1 MRSSNNYTTSLFCV
15 LADPRETRRVDTY
28 LSALF
33 PEKSRS
39 YIQKMIEEGNIT
51 ANGEHFT
58 KNKKIYRGDII
69 EMRWKVEAMHLE
81 AEDIPL
87 DIIFE
92 NDDFAIINKD
102 AGMNTHPT
110 PGEEWRKG
118 SLVNAL
124 LHHFKT
130 LGIRSDEQTQF
141 KEWMMIA
148 KNGESEEDKLFESDE
163 SKKEMSE
170 ANEFL
175 SPSEPFDTFQLW
187 KVEQDPGAMDRH
199 AVLAMT
205 ETKKQETRNKN
216 PSIINWVEKPGIVH
230 RLDKDTSGVIII
242 AKNDRA
248 MHALQLKI
256 AKRTIEKT
264 YLALVVGKV
273 KDQEGYIESFIGRD
287 PHDRKKMTTLDPV
300 NPKLAKT
307 KFSNKWFFGGKYT
320 LLEVDLLTGRTHQ
333 IRVHLS
339 SIGYPIVGDKIYGN
353 EKENKEAEEKYGLAR
368 QWLHAWRLNFNLFGQ
383 DFHFE
388 WELKDDLKKFL

>member
-1 MRSSNNYTTSLFCV
+1 
-15 LADPRETRRVDTY
+15 
-28 LSALF
+28 
-33 PEKSRS
+33 
-39 YIQKMIEEGNIT
+39 MIEEGNIT
-51 ANGEHFT
+51 ANNEHFT
-58 KNKKIYRGDII
+58 KNKKIYRGDVI

-130 LGIRSDEQTQF
+130 LGIRSDEQ
-141 KEWMMIA
+141 A
-148 KNGESEEDKLFESDE
+148 S
-163 SKKEMSE
+163 
-170 ANEFL
+170 
-175 SPSEPFDTFQLW
+175 
-187 KVEQDPGAMDRH
+187 
-199 AVLAMT
+199 
-205 ETKKQETRNKN
+205 
-216 PSIINWVEKPGIVH
+216 SIINGVEKPGIVH
-230 RLDKDTSGVIII
+230 RLDKDTSGVIMI

-256 AKRTIEKT
+256 AKRTINKT

-273 KDQEGYIESFIGRD
+273 KDQEWYIESFIGRD

-307 KFSNKWFFGGKYT
+307 KFSNKWIIAWKYT

-339 SIGYPIVGDKIYGN
+339 SIGYPILGDKIYGN
-353 EKENKEAEEKYGLAR
+353 EKENREAEEKYGLTR
-368 QWLHAWRLNFNLFGQ
+368 QWLHAWKLQFNLFGQ
-383 DFHFE
+383 DFSFE
-388 WELKDDLKKFL
+388 WEPKNDLKKFL

>member
-58 KNKKIYRGDII
+58 KNKKIYRGDVI

-130 LGIRSDEQTQF
+130 LGIRSDEQ
-141 KEWMMIA
+141 A
-148 KNGESEEDKLFESDE
+148 S
-163 SKKEMSE
+163 
-170 ANEFL
+170 
-175 SPSEPFDTFQLW
+175 
-187 KVEQDPGAMDRH
+187 
-199 AVLAMT
+199 
-205 ETKKQETRNKN
+205 
-216 PSIINWVEKPGIVH
+216 SIINGVEKPGIVH
-230 RLDKDTSGVIII
+230 RLDKDTSGVIMI

-256 AKRTIEKT
+256 AKRTINKT

-273 KDQEGYIESFIGRD
+273 KDQEWYIESFIGRD

-307 KFSNKWFFGGKYT
+307 KFSNKWFFGNKYT

-353 EKENKEAEEKYGLAR
+353 EKENKEAEEKYGLKR
-368 QWLHAWRLNFNLFGQ
+368 QWLHAWRLKFNLFGQ
-383 DFHFE
+383 DFSFE

>member
-58 KNKKIYRGDII
+58 KNKKIYRGDVI

-110 PGEEWRKG
+110 PGEEGRKG

-130 LGIRSDEQTQF
+130 LGIRSDE
-141 KEWMMIA
+141 
-148 KNGESEEDKLFESDE
+148 
-163 SKKEMSE
+163 
-170 ANEFL
+170 
-175 SPSEPFDTFQLW
+175 
-187 KVEQDPGAMDRH
+187 
-199 AVLAMT
+199 
-205 ETKKQETRNKN
+205 
-216 PSIINWVEKPGIVH
+216 
-230 RLDKDTSGVIII
+230 
-242 AKNDRA
+242 
-248 MHALQLKI
+248 
-256 AKRTIEKT
+256 
-264 YLALVVGKV
+264 
-273 KDQEGYIESFIGRD
+273 
-287 PHDRKKMTTLDPV
+287 
-300 NPKLAKT
+300 
-307 KFSNKWFFGGKYT
+307 
-320 LLEVDLLTGRTHQ
+320 
-333 IRVHLS
+333 IR
-339 SIGYPIVGDKIYGN
+339 PP
-353 EKENKEAEEKYGLAR
+353 
-368 QWLHAWRLNFNLFGQ
+368 
-383 DFHFE
+383 
-388 WELKDDLKKFL
+388 